1 MWKWILTKGA
11 SAFTHLAYVFL
22 LFLICSS
29 SVASNDISRDMR
41 SPNISSSSYSLGR
54 HVRSYKYLEGDV
66 RWRKLFSFTKYFLKI
81 DRNGKVG
88 GTKKENSP
96 FSILKITSVE
106 VGVVAIKAISSNY
119 YLAMNKNGKI
129 YGSKDFNVD
138 CELKE
143 RIEENGYNT
152 YASMRRKPQKGRQMF
167 VTLNG
172 KGVPRRGHKTRRK
185 HPSAHFLPIVV
196 RHDVSIISD

>member
-11 SAFTHLAYVFL
+11 SAFTYLTYVVL

-29 SVASNDISRDMR
+29 SVACNDISRDML
-41 SPNISSSSYSLGR
+41 SPNITSSSSSLGR

-88 GTKKENSP
+88 GTKKENCP

-106 VGVVAIKAISSNY
+106 VGVVAIKAINSNY
-119 YLAMNKNGKI
+119 YLAMNKRGKI
-129 YGSKDFNVD
+129 YGSKEFNND
-138 CELKE
+138 CKLKE

-152 YASMRRKPQKGRQMF
+152 YASMKWKHNERQMF
-167 VTLNG
+167 VALNG
-172 KGVPRRGHKTRRK
+172 KGSPRRGHKTRRK

-196 RHDVSIISD
+196 RHDVSIISE

>member
-1 MWKWILTKGA
+1 M
-11 SAFTHLAYVFL
+11 
-22 LFLICSS
+22 
-29 SVASNDISRDMR
+29 
-41 SPNISSSSYSLGR
+41 
-54 HVRSYKYLEGDV
+54 
-66 RWRKLFSFTKYFLKI
+66 
-81 DRNGKVG
+81 
-88 GTKKENSP
+88 
-96 FSILKITSVE
+96 E

-129 YGSKDFNVD
+129 YGSKEFNVD

>member
-41 SPNISSSSYSLGR
+41 SPNITSSSYSLGR

-96 FSILKITSVE
+96 FSEYGIFITPV
-106 VGVVAIKAISSNY
+106 
-119 YLAMNKNGKI
+119 YLRMFECLTFTLVWFLIARTI
-129 YGSKDFNVD
+129 DFYFYRNNIF
-138 CELKE
+138 CK
-143 RIEENGYNT
+143 
-152 YASMRRKPQKGRQMF
+152 
-167 VTLNG
+167 
-172 KGVPRRGHKTRRK
+172 
-185 HPSAHFLPIVV
+185 
-196 RHDVSIISD
+196 